1 MTLLVALIRLIRR
14 LRALV
19 SLSSENYCLCII
31 SCLLRARYAWQRNG
45 SSTGWFMPLFGV
57 FLTFTFDE
65 SRERSDRDA
74 CPGVLIP
81 IRLLCGTQL
90 DLLKQG
96 LYAVLLDKR

>member
-1 MTLLVALIRLIRR
+1 
-14 LRALV
+14 
-19 SLSSENYCLCII
+19 
-31 SCLLRARYAWQRNG
+31 
-45 SSTGWFMPLFGV
+45 MPLFGV